1 MNVIPEILEDM
12 SYGPAPEDD
21 GIVRDWLAGSP
32 EKFGHFVGGS
42 FTGQEGKVRFDV
54 VEPATGKV
62 IANLPAAGKETVDEA
77 VAAARSAF
85 KGWSGLSGHDRAKH
99 LYALARAVQKHSRF
113 LAVLEAIDNG
123 KPIRETRDIDIP
135 LVARHFYHHA
145 GWAELVETEF
155 PGMRA
160 AGVCGQVIPWN
171 FPLLMLA
178 WKIAP
183 ALAAGCTVVL
193 KPAEQTPLSAIA
205 FAELCM
211 KSGLPKGVVNIV
223 QGEGET
229 GALLV
234 EHQGVDKVAFTGSTD
249 VGRLIRK
256 ATAGQGKKLSLELG
270 GKSPFIVFE
279 DSDVE
284 AAVEGVVDAIWF
296 NQGEVCCAG
305 SRLLVQESLAG
316 RFHDRLRERMANLR
330 VGSPLDKAID
340 MGAIV
345 SREQLQ
351 RISGLVEKA
360 REEGAELW
368 QAPCS
373 LPEDGFFYPPSLLT
387 GVAPASTAATVEIF
401 GPVLAS
407 MTFRTPDEAIA
418 LANNSRYGL
427 AASIWSENIS
437 TALHVAEKLKAGVV
451 WINSTNLFDAAAP
464 FGGYRESGYGR
475 EGGAAGLQEYLADVS
490 LDARPGR
497 SKEKAKAAAARNAA
511 PGIETVAAS
520 DEVDRTAKL
529 FVGGRQVRPDSGYSY
544 AVRDRKGRVVGE
556 AGLGNRKDVRNAVE
570 AAAKATA
577 WAAMS
582 GHQRA
587 QIIYFLG
594 ENLAARAEEFAV
606 RIDLQT
612 GNGHRA
618 ARGEVDAAVRRL
630 FLYAAWADKHNS
642 RVTST
647 TSGHTTLAMHEP
659 YGVAGVLAP
668 SAAPLLGSLA
678 LVLPLMAVGNR
689 VVLVPSGP
697 HPLSMTDFYQ
707 VVETSDVPGGVLNIV
722 SGERAALAATLA
734 DHDGVDLLWGAAG
747 PDEIRSCEERSAGNL
762 KRVWMVD
769 ESTCDVAG
777 PEFRGRRLLDRGT
790 QIKTVWIPYG
800 V

>member
-1 MNVIPEILEDM
+1 MNDISEILQDM

-21 GIVRDWLAGSP
+21 KIVREWLTGSP
-32 EKFGHFVGGS
+32 EKFGHFINGT
-42 FTGQEGKVRFDV
+42 FTGQDATSRFDV
-54 VEPATGKV
+54 TEPATGRL
-62 IANLPAAGKETVDEA
+62 IANLPAAGKETVDKA
-77 VAAARSAF
+77 VAAARAAF
-85 KGWSGLSGHDRAKH
+85 KGWAGLSGHERAKY
-99 LYALARAVQKHSRF
+99 LYALARAVQKHARF
-113 LAVLEAIDNG
+113 LAVLETIDNG

-145 GWAELVETEF
+145 GWAELVESEF
-155 PGMRA
+155 PDMRA

-205 FAELCM
+205 FAELCL
-211 KSGLPKGVVNIV
+211 KVGLPKGVVNIV

-234 EHQGVDKVAFTGSTD
+234 SHPDIDKVAFTGSTD

-279 DSDVE
+279 DADME
-284 AAVEGVVDAIWF
+284 AAIEGVVDAIWF

-305 SRLLVQESLAG
+305 SRLIVQESVAA
-316 RFHDRLRERMANLR
+316 RFHDRLRERMESLR
-330 VGSPLDKAID
+330 VGSPLDKAVD
-340 MGAIV
+340 MGAVV
-345 SREQLQ
+345 SEEQLQ
-351 RISGLVEKA
+351 RVAGLVEKA

-368 QAPCS
+368 QPPCA
-373 LPEDGFFYPPSLLT
+373 LPEGGFFYPPTLLT

-407 MTFRTPDEAIA
+407 MTFRTPAEAIA
-418 LANNSRYGL
+418 LANNTRYGL

-437 TALHVAEKLKAGVV
+437 TVLHVAEKLKAGVV

-475 EGGAAGLQEYLADVS
+475 EGGAAGLQEYLSDVSKAGSARPKGKGKTAPTAAPSLDTAEIADV
-490 LDARPGR
+490 
-497 SKEKAKAAAARNAA
+497 
-511 PGIETVAAS
+511 I
-520 DEVDRTAKL
+520 DRTAKL
-529 FVGGRQVRPDSGYSY
+529 FIGGKQTRPDSGYSY
-544 AVRDRKGRVVGE
+544 LVRDRKERIIGE
-556 AGLGNRKDVRNAVE
+556 AGLGNRKDIRNAVE

-577 WAAMS
+577 WSGMS

-587 QIIYFLG
+587 QILYYLG
-594 ENLAARAEEFAV
+594 ENLAARAEEFAA

-612 GNGHRA
+612 GDGHRA
-618 ARGEVDAAVRRL
+618 ARAEVDAAVRRL
-630 FLYAAWADKHNS
+630 FFYAAWADKHDA

-647 TSGHTTLAMHEP
+647 MSRHTTLAMNEP

-668 SAAPLLGSLA
+668 TAAPLIGSLS
-678 LVLPLMAVGNR
+678 LLLPLIAAGNR
-689 VVLVPSGP
+689 VVLVPSSA

-707 VVETSDVPGGVLNIV
+707 IIETSDVPAGAINIV
-722 SGERAALAATLA
+722 TGERGALAATLA
-734 DHDGVDLLWGAAG
+734 DHDEVDLLWGAAG
-747 PDEIRSCEERSAGNL
+747 PEEIRSSEERSAGNL
-762 KRVWMVD
+762 KRTWMLD
-769 ESTCDVAG
+769 ESAVDVADRTFQG
-777 PEFRGRRLLDRGT
+777 PRLLDRAT
-790 QIKTVWIPYG
+790 QVKTIWVPYG